1 MTNVEYKCEGHGFAM
16 NLLMAMHIKG
26 ISLLWVS
33 WVSWERGETP
43 LTRKG
48 PETDRLRWARGREL
62 KRFQD
67 IFLSR
72 GLRLEQQSERS
83 DFDGAQVQVRVE
95 VIVFYVP
102 RLAVQSGWGFPG
114 PVQQLPSG
122 STDST
127 RAEVP
132 LNRQMPKNPAKDSAL

>member
-62 KRFQD
+62 KRFR
-67 IFLSR
+67 ISSLV
-72 GLRLEQQSERS
+72 
-83 DFDGAQVQVRVE
+83 GA
-95 VIVFYVP
+95 
-102 RLAVQSGWGFPG
+102 SGW
-114 PVQQLPSG
+114 S
-122 STDST
+122 SS
-127 RAEVP
+127 R
-132 LNRQMPKNPAKDSAL
+132 KDRISMGRRSRFGLKS